1 MADHLQQ
8 QILDYVQ
15 TTLTSAATAAGS
27 NVFLDRVDELL
38 QANLPALHIEG
49 GDEDSQ
55 PDSINFPTIYTRLY
69 NFSVACVVGQASGA
83 AKAARNLAKQVEAAL
98 LASTTTFTA
107 GGKCQ
112 ALLLT
117 GSTEVKDGSGSVSM
131 FEVRQQWQA
140 RYMTLG
146 GAPDVPI

>member
-1 MADHLQQ
+1 MC
-8 QILDYVQ
+8 I
-15 TTLTSAATAAGS
+15 
-27 NVFLDRVDELL
+27 R
-38 QANLPALHIEG
+38 
-49 GDEDSQ
+49 
-55 PDSINFPTIYTRLY
+55 DSIYT
-69 NFSVACVVGQASGA
+69 FSVACVVGQATGA

-117 GSTEVKDGSGSVSM
+117 ASSEVKDGSGSVSM

-140 RYMTLG
+140 RYMTLSG
-146 GAPDVPI
+146 TPDTPI

>member
-15 TTLTSAATAAGS
+15 TTLASAATAAGS

-49 GDEDSQ
+49 GDEDVQ
-55 PDSINFPTIYTRLY
+55 PDSISFPTISTRTY
-69 NFSVACVVGQASGA
+69 SFSVACVVGQASGA
-83 AKAARNLAKQVEAAL
+83 AKAARNLGKQVEAAL

-107 GGKCQ
+107 GGKAQ
-112 ALLLT
+112 SLVLT
-117 GSTEVKDGSGSVSM
+117 ASSETKDGSGAVSL

-140 RYMTLG
+140 RYMTMG
-146 GAPDVPI
+146 GSPDTPI